1 MKQINQDRSLMVL
14 IVFSILTLGIY
25 FFYHQYCK
33 IRDINILCEGD
44 GEHTTGLPVLILL
57 WLCTCS
63 IYGIVWNYRVA
74 NRLRRNL
81 EKRMIPYDIS
91 GGTIG
96 VLTFL
101 GHQIPPLMLFVQY
114 KIIHA
119 TNRLAQHYNSA
130 QAFC

>member
-14 IVFSILTLGIY
+14 IVFSILTLGIF

-44 GEHTTGLPVLILL
+44 GEHTTGLPVLILW

-74 NRLRRNL
+74 SRLRRNL
-81 EKRMIPYDIS
+81 EMRMIPYDIS
-91 GGTIG
+91 GGT
-96 VLTFL
+96 VALLSFL
-101 GHQIPPLMLFVQY
+101 GRQIPPLMLLAQY

-119 TNRLAQHYNSA
+119 TNRLAQYHNSTETNW
-130 QAFC
+130 

>member
-14 IVFSILTLGIY
+14 IVFSILTLGIF

-44 GEHTTGLPVLILL
+44 GEHTPGLPVLIPL

-63 IYGIVWNYRVA
+63 IYGIFWNYRVA
-74 NRLRRNL
+74 SRLRRNL
-81 EKRMIPYDIS
+81 EMRMIPYDIS
-91 GGTIG
+91 GGTVGIFSFFG
-96 VLTFL
+96 R
-101 GHQIPPLMLFVQY
+101 QIPPLMLLAQY

-119 TNRLAQHYNSA
+119 TNRLAQHYNNA
-130 QAFC
+130 RAFR